1 MPSYALAK
9 ESLNNHG
16 IAIEMKI
23 HHEIKLLKST
33 SFPESFAKV
42 VLLNSNLET
51 RAEAF
56 ASRHKSE
63 QLLVVVEI
71 FQQFLHYVLEA
82 FVASNQ
88 SRISA
93 EIHYKN
99 YNHPLDLKRLEAP
112 FFSSTLFPS
121 VLINQLRMD

>member
-33 SFPESFAKV
+33 SFTESFAEV
-42 VLLNSNLET
+42 VLLNSNNLET

-71 FQQFLHYVLEA
+71 FKQFLYYVLEA

-88 SRISA
+88 SRISD
-93 EIHYKN
+93 EIH
-99 YNHPLDLKRLEAP
+99 
-112 FFSSTLFPS
+112 
-121 VLINQLRMD
+121 